1 MKARYQIKEDA
12 KELIKTNNLWLS
24 IGLIQTILGIFII
37 SIYFTNSP
45 FFHND
50 SSGFAYTIPSLLSAL
65 FQLCVNLYLQNVIEN
80 KIEIKKG
87 FINQLKDIINSLTL
101 NTFLTDLISNLFLI
115 AWAII
120 PFAGIF
126 ISIVKSYSYG
136 LSIYI
141 ANNQKDNNYT
151 AYITNSRFK
160 MDGHKMAWFMQHLS
174 FIPWLLLTVITGGL
188 ANLYVYPY
196 MTAADVIFANQV
208 LEENKKKDY

>member
-1 MKARYQIKEDA
+1 MKARHQIKEDA
-12 KELIKTNNLWLS
+12 KELIKINNLWLT
-24 IGLIQTILGIFII
+24 IGLIQTILGIFTI
-37 SIYFTNSP
+37 SVYFNSSP
-45 FFHND
+45 LFHND

-65 FQLCVNLYLQNVIEN
+65 FQLCVMLYLQRVIKN
-80 KIEIKKG
+80 EINIRRG
-87 FINQLKDIINSLTL
+87 FMNQLNDIISSLNL
-101 NTFLTDLISNLFLI
+101 NTFLTNLISNLFLI

-160 MDGHKMAWFMQHLS
+160 MDGHKMAWFIQHLS

-208 LEENKKKDY
+208 LEEKKAH